1 MKPTKTKYVIALEDC
16 EDVFV
21 VKSTPEHILESVPK
35 GKTTYANIISKAL
48 GITPRNALMHL
59 VDLEKKDCL
68 LQKTK
73 YLNTSQV
80 QEQKPE
86 FSKDYNS
93 VIIRNN

>member
-21 VKSTPEHILESVPK
+21 IKSTPEHILESVPK

-59 VDLEKKDCL
+59 VDLEKKGL
-68 LQKTK
+68 FASENKVLK
-73 YLNTSQV
+73 YKLGARAKARV
-80 QEQKPE
+80 FK
-86 FSKDYNS
+86 
-93 VIIRNN
+93 RL